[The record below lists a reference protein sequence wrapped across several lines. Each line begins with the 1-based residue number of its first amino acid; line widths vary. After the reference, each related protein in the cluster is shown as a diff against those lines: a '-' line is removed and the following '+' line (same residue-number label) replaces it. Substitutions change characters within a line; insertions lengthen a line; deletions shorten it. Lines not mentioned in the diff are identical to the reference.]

1 MIQVKISLWKEDL
14 VLEYYYNQLLRRGF
28 KLMIYIKTLNRVINK
43 LDNIAIIQDGDKVTY
58 GELIALADNMS
69 NFFQKSGV
77 NRGDKVICLLK
88 TSIETIVILLALN
101 KMGAVFVPIPIEV
114 TKKIFDKYVTLISP
128 KMVIGYDNNE
138 VIFAKDTQYCINY
151 INYRDKILV
160 NKIVYNEQVL
170 IKKISTSTFEEQKL
184 SKMYQNKNDVAEILF
199 TSGSTGEPK
208 GIVLTND
215 NICCNVEGIIAYT
228 DLSYNDK
235 VLIIK
240 NICHSST
247 INGEIITSLFAGA
260 TIVTSKKLVTPKLM
274 SRYIE
279 KYNISVLFLIPTILI
294 KLIEFVKSQ
303 NKKMNS
309 IRLINFYGST
319 ISKNNIKKCIDVFNG
334 VKIIY
339 SYGLTEASPRVTY
352 MDINKNVKKI
362 GSSGIPI
369 KGTKIT
375 IRNKKTASICKKNEI
390 GEIYV
395 QGRNVMKEYYNNIE
409 LTNKVITKYGLKT
422 GDIGYLDKDN
432 YLYVLGRKDDM
443 IIRAGS
449 NIYPAEIEN
458 IIAQCEYVSQVL
470 VYGEKKESDI
480 GTKIVASIE
489 LKEKFIHEDN
499 IKSKIYKYCIRNMEK
514 SKVPDVIEISE
525 KLDVTFTGKLRRKKY

>member
-1 MIQVKISLWKEDL
+1 
-14 VLEYYYNQLLRRGF
+14 
-28 KLMIYIKTLNRVINK
+28 MIYIKTLNRVINK